1 MFKKQ
6 FLFKTFCKH
15 FDNTAAFRIVKISN
29 RMQKTDTKIS
39 ADLQKFIDKF
49 EPNKFKMLSR
59 GIEIRGN
66 NDLYQSITFAK
77 ELIEKMKLKLA
88 VHHSAEMAM
97 YGGFEVVY
105 L

>member
-1 MFKKQ
+1 
-6 FLFKTFCKH
+6 
-15 FDNTAAFRIVKISN
+15 
-29 RMQKTDTKIS
+29 MQKTPTLNE
-39 ADLQKFIDKF
+39 DLQKFIEKF
-49 EPNKFKMLSR
+49 EPNKFKMLTR

-66 NDLYQSITFAK
+66 SDLHRSITFAK

-105 L
+105 VTSQGSHQLPYKS